1 MKKLNSYIQ
10 EKLVINKDSKV
21 NNFNFDELTKTF
33 DTIEDLYDNLIS
45 YFGHNLRYKIKPADA
60 DVMKVV
66 NPQDYKKPSTIVV
79 DKDFLISL
87 NIKNYD
93 SLIGGLYNNKI
104 IFLLYHTDQGKMV
117 NTFLMQA
124 EDGYELKSNQ
134 TFADWLNT
142 SKIKNIDILKKFF
155 INNKNE

>member
-1 MKKLNSYIQ
+1 
-10 EKLVINKDSKV
+10 
-21 NNFNFDELTKTF
+21 
-33 DTIEDLYDNLIS
+33 
-45 YFGHNLRYKIKPADA
+45 
-60 DVMKVV
+60 MKVL
-66 NPQDYKKPSTIVV
+66 NPQDYKNPSTIVV